1 VGAFGTSCTRP
12 VSTPQSAGETLEW
25 DRFPIKSMAK
35 VGWIPTVRNLSAHSE
50 ELVRD
55 LIKKAGGPTAPR

>member
-1 VGAFGTSCTRP
+1 MGCPSP
-12 VSTPQSAGETLEW
+12 VAAIEFRLEQAG
-25 DRFPIKSMAK
+25 RFPIGAMAK

-55 LIKKAGGPTAPR
+55 LIKKAGGPTVAGAALY